1 MTKFS
6 KKLKKSC
13 FWHIL
18 GLPNF
23 WGKKYFPRKS
33 HSVTHNFTWDS
44 STMRKFRK
52 VNDTI
57 PKKHPDRWKDGRTE
71 GQMDGRMDGLYF
83 IGPFQP
89 PLWVQKKQ
97 GSNSP
102 VSFELSGE
110 CFANKHKNFT
120 VYFS

>member
-6 KKLKKSC
+6 KKLKKPC
-13 FWHIL
+13 FWPIL

-23 WGKKYFPRKS
+23 WGKKIFPRNPTLSRITS
-33 HSVTHNFTWDS
+33 HGILAPCKNLE
-44 STMRKFRK
+44 KI
-52 VNDTI
+52 NDTI
-57 PKKHPDRWKDGRTE
+57 PKKHPDRRKDGPTK
-71 GQMDGRMDGLYF
+71 GQMDGLYF
-83 IGPFQP
+83 IGPFRP
-89 PLWVQKKQ
+89 PLRVQKKQ
-97 GSNSP
+97 GSSSP

>member
-1 MTKFS
+1 MSRITS
-6 KKLKKSC
+6 
-13 FWHIL
+13 HGIL
-18 GLPNF
+18 APCENLE
-23 WGKKYFPRKS
+23 
-33 HSVTHNFTWDS
+33 
-44 STMRKFRK
+44 K